1 MENID
6 ELLSKGYVI
15 YQKDG
20 KIEIEQPP
28 RFGYVT
34 LHYQD
39 GKFTFLEKLE
49 PKR

>member
-1 MENID
+1 MENIE

-49 PKR
+49 TKR

>member
-28 RFGYVT
+28 RFGKIT
-34 LHYQD
+34 LNYQD

-49 PKR
+49 TKR

>member
-20 KIEIEQPP
+20 RIEIEQPP

-39 GKFTFLEKLE
+39 GKFAFLQRLE
-49 PKR
+49 TKK

>member
-1 MENID
+1 MENIE
-6 ELLSKGYVI
+6 ELLSKGYVF
-15 YQKDG
+15 YQKNG

-49 PKR
+49 TKR